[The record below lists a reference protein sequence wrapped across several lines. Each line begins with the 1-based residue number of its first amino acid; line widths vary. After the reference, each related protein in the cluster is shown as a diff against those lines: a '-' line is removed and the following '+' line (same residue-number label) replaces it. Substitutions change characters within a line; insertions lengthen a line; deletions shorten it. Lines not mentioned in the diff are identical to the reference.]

1 MVTATIDRERGEL
14 NISYPAGF
22 SKKNEVLKV
31 SSNVQAENLWRLKQR
46 LYMKEV
52 LSKFLRQRQYALAM
66 TLTAQQYHAMANI
79 HFVIKNYYEGK
90 NLKRFAQ
97 KIIMLEDSIMLIAPT
112 SKSRFYKHFNNT
124 ILPLLKWCKYFNGI
138 PQ

>member
-14 NISYPAGF
+14 NISYPDGF
-22 SKKNEVLKV
+22 SKKHEVFKV

-66 TLTAQQYHAMANI
+66 TITAQQYHAMAKI

-90 NLKRFAQ
+90 NLKLFAQ
-97 KIIMLEDSIMLIAPT
+97 KIIMLEESIMIISPGT
-112 SKSRFYKHFNNT
+112 KSPFYKHFNST
-124 ILPLLKWCKYFNGI
+124 ILPVINWCKYFNGI